1 MGNIFR
7 QAVARAADT
16 DACHWPCAP
25 RSSLP
30 LYLPSSGAAPA
41 VSITTSFTPI
51 VSALL
56 GCNPDYIHHNELRVF
71 TVAIPATTARLDET
85 AALVSGGHDGQ
96 GLLAGRHV

>member
-25 RSSLP
+25 WSSLP

-71 TVAIPATTARLDET
+71 TAAIWQRRRVSTRRPRSSVEVTTDRDFSLD
-85 AALVSGGHDGQ
+85 
-96 GLLAGRHV
+96 